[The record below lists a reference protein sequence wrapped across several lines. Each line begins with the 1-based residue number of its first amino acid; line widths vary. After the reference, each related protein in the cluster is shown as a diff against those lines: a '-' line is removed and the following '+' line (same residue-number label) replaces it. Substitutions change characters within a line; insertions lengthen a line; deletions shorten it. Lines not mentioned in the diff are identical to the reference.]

1 MARRTVRLADAEV
14 GEQVLEAVAAAG
26 EAGRGDRSV
35 VGERGG
41 RPAVGVAGC
50 GERGHHVVAADPPED
65 GAGEQVA
72 GVVVEPGADLD
83 LAPVGQAPVGEIG
96 LPQLVGRRG
105 LEAPP
110 GAARA
115 LARLGHDQPGGVED
129 APDGRGRRGRQAL
142 APEVPGNGGRAR
154 VQAPG
159 SELDPQGNDPVAH
172 GIRRAPRAG
181 ARPARP
187 RLDGLEAVVAVT
199 AQEAV
204 EVPAAD
210 AGLQRRG
217 GDGQLR

>member
-1 MARRTVRLADAEV
+1 MLPEPTLEGLVEALDLALGLRVAGRTVLLADAEV

-26 EAGRGDRSV
+26 EPGRVDRSV

-83 LAPVGQAPVGEIG
+83 LAPVGQAPVGEVG
-96 LPQLVGRRG
+96 LPDLVGRGG
-105 LEAPP
+105 LEPDP

-129 APDGRGRRGRQAL
+129 APDRRGRRRRQAL
-142 APEVPGNGGRAR
+142 APEVPGNGGGAR
-154 VQAPG
+154 VQTSG
-159 SELDPQGNDPVAH
+159 SELEPQAKDPVAD
-172 GIRRAPRAG
+172 GIRRAARAR
-181 ARPARP
+181 ARPARA
-187 RLDGLEAVVAVT
+187 RLDGLEAVFA
-199 AQEAV
+199 
-204 EVPAAD
+204 VPA
-210 AGLQRRG
+210 
-217 GDGQLR
+217 